1 MSGLFQSKKTELP
14 APRTITTPQ
23 QHTAYDY
30 LQKAVT
36 DPGGTRYT
44 GRMSADPQ
52 SYEGYLP
59 GLVESYANR
68 QPSRL
73 YSTAQNQLQK
83 TMEGGYDPYNSEYY
97 KSYRAKSLANLAEA
111 QTQARQAAQIGGMLK
126 SSGRLNTENKLIG
139 ATTRDLNSILA
150 GMYEKERGN
159 QLAAVA
165 PSLELDQYNQDAP
178 LRTAQALMGVGG
190 YQTQQ
195 QQSALD
201 RMHQDFINSQG
212 MQFNAANILASPG
225 TYNYYTPQYS
235 TEKSP
240 FEQISPLITM
250 AMIAAAT
257 GGVGAGAAGAGAAGA
272 GAAGAGAAG
281 AGAAG
286 AGGLTGA
293 LGQGG
298 MLGMYGLSDKRLKQN
313 IIKIGKTKEDIG
325 IYIWKWKEFAKKIV
339 GDVPNIGVIAQ
350 EVMRIKPEAVIIGND
365 GYLRV
370 NYSLI

>member
-1 MSGLFQSKKTELP
+1 MSGLFKSKKTELP

-23 QHTAYDY
+23 QQTAYDY
-30 LQKAVT
+30 LQKSLT
-36 DPGGTRYT
+36 DPGGTKYT

-68 QPSRL
+68 QPSKL
-73 YSTAQNQLQK
+73 YSTAKNQLQK

-97 KSYRAKSLANLAEA
+97 KSYRAQVLANLGEA

-165 PSLELDQYNQDAP
+165 PSLQLDQYNQDAP

-195 QQSALD
+195 QQSMLD
-201 RMHQDFINSQG
+201 RMYQDFINSEG
-212 MQFNAANILASPG
+212 MHFNAANTLASPG
-225 TYNYYTPQYS
+225 TYNYYQPTFDKTPSIFDQYL
-235 TEKSP
+235 
-240 FEQISPLITM
+240 FPLIQT
-250 AMIAAAT
+250 AVGAAAGSA
-257 GGVGAGAAGAGAAGA
+257 GGGAAKGTVGN
-272 GAAGAGAAG
+272 
-281 AGAAG
+281 
-286 AGGLTGA
+286 TGRTQSQI
-293 LGQGG
+293 LGF
-298 MLGMYGLSDKRLKQN
+298 N
-313 IIKIGKTKEDIG
+313 T
-325 IYIWKWKEFAKKIV
+325 
-339 GDVPNIGVIAQ
+339 AQ
-350 EVMRIKPEAVIIGND
+350 YR
-365 GYLRV
+365 
-370 NYSLI
+370 

>member
-97 KSYRAKSLANLAEA
+97 KSYRAQSLANLGEA

-201 RMHQDFINSQG
+201 RMYQDFINSQG
-212 MQFNAANILASPG
+212 MQFNAANTLASPG
-225 TYNYYTPQYS
+225 TYNYYQPTFDTKQSIFDQYL
-235 TEKSP
+235 
-240 FEQISPLITM
+240 FPLIQAKMSEAKGAVTGG
-250 AMIAAAT
+250 AT
-257 GGVGAGAAGAGAAGA
+257 GGAGSGATKAGR
-272 GAAGAGAAG
+272 
-281 AGAAG
+281 
-286 AGGLTGA
+286 
-293 LGQGG
+293 Q
-298 MLGMYGLSDKRLKQN
+298 
-313 IIKIGKTKEDIG
+313 
-325 IYIWKWKEFAKKIV
+325 W
-339 GDVPNIGVIAQ
+339 
-350 EVMRIKPEAVIIGND
+350 VMNR
-365 GYLRV
+365 
-370 NYSLI
+370 

>member
-97 KSYRAKSLANLAEA
+97 KSYRAQSLANLGEA

-150 GMYEKERGN
+150 GMYEKGREIV
-159 QLAAVA
+159 AVA
-165 PSLELDQYNQDAP
+165 LFE
-178 LRTAQALMGVGG
+178 
-190 YQTQQ
+190 
-195 QQSALD
+195 
-201 RMHQDFINSQG
+201 
-212 MQFNAANILASPG
+212 
-225 TYNYYTPQYS
+225 YT
-235 TEKSP
+235 K
-240 FEQISPLITM
+240 
-250 AMIAAAT
+250 
-257 GGVGAGAAGAGAAGA
+257 G
-272 GAAGAGAAG
+272 
-281 AGAAG
+281 
-286 AGGLTGA
+286 
-293 LGQGG
+293 
-298 MLGMYGLSDKRLKQN
+298 
-313 IIKIGKTKEDIG
+313 
-325 IYIWKWKEFAKKIV
+325 
-339 GDVPNIGVIAQ
+339 
-350 EVMRIKPEAVIIGND
+350 
-365 GYLRV
+365 
-370 NYSLI
+370 